1 MSCRKWKQLE
11 GTPKYP
17 LHLHIYLPATYT
29 PPPLV
34 DVDELFMFLPKI
46 NPSHDINL
54 PHDIL
59 STVSNILSLLDHSPV
74 STNTHYEKNK
84 NKQKKNFFWACI
96 PFHLPAPPFVSFT
109 AKLLNWVMYAS
120 YLQFLYSQSLLNRLH
135 VWAFTILLLEAQKV
149 LLLRSPMPSKL
160 LKIHWSVV
168 SPLSNL
174 IYLPFFLINT
184 VIKGIKW
191 NNLSFISI
199 KKLEAQALTLV
210 TELLSGQWGKFFP
223 DL

>member
-84 NKQKKNFFWACI
+84 QKKKTSFEPASHFI
-96 PFHLPAPPFVSFT
+96 YQHPHLFPLQQNSSTESCMLPIFSSST
-109 AKLLNWVMYAS
+109 LN
-120 YLQFLYSQSLLNRLH
+120 LF
-135 VWAFTILLLEAQKV
+135 
-149 LLLRSPMPSKL
+149 
-160 LKIHWSVV
+160 
-168 SPLSNL
+168 
-174 IYLPFFLINT
+174 
-184 VIKGIKW
+184 
-191 NNLSFISI
+191 
-199 KKLEAQALTLV
+199 
-210 TELLSGQWGKFFP
+210 
-223 DL
+223 